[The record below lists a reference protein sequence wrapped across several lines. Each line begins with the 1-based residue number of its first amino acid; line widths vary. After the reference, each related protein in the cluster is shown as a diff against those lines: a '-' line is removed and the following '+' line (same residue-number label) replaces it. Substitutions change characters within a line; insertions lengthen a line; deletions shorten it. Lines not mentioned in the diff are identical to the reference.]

1 MLGMAREW
9 IPEIKEP
16 DSQHPKYIA
25 EDLFLVQIKYVET
38 PWCLSLILQVRE
50 HKFLEL
56 THSYRQLW
64 ESLLVVIHRHSHGQ
78 APSEQ
83 CKATHPVCVTLQ
95 PLGPLSPQTASTTQ
109 TASLL
114 QHSGV
119 DPHSSGPTLL
129 ISSAT
134 FSYADAC
141 NQVFLPP
148 PHLLQSALH
157 L

>member
-1 MLGMAREW
+1 M
-9 IPEIKEP
+9 
-16 DSQHPKYIA
+16 
-25 EDLFLVQIKYVET
+25 
-38 PWCLSLILQVRE
+38 
-50 HKFLEL
+50 
-56 THSYRQLW
+56 
-64 ESLLVVIHRHSHGQ
+64 IHRHSHGQ

-141 NQVFLPP
+141 NQLFLPP
-148 PHLLQSALH
+148 PHTSSSPLSICKSSPLRFLLTFEAACWGNRAGSMFTDTAGISIQHHASGLVIKAKKLD
-157 L
+157 LAEGD